1 MMLLCVLSACANYV
15 HDVTVRVVCVRKLC
29 AWCVCFCR
37 TRGACVLVCLCACV
51 LVPRVL
57 VHSAS
62 ELPRHGAACSGAL
75 VQCVRVLAAILGAE
89 KGMHV
94 SITPELTCKRAHL
107 MCAAHMPNSASRPA
121 YLMCAMHMPNSASAD
136 CMPPLHTIHIHSL
149 T

>member
-1 MMLLCVLSACANYV
+1 MCMMLLCVLSACANCV
-15 HDVTVRVVCVRKLC
+15 HGVCAFV
-29 AWCVCFCR
+29 
-37 TRGACVLVCLCACV
+37 GPGVLVCLCACV